1 MVLIRCN
8 RVCKSILIILMGCAL
23 LACQHNRA
31 EKSEHQLYVF
41 GTLVSI
47 TLWHDDQ
54 VATDQAIDDISQ
66 MFNTMHH
73 QWHAWKPGR
82 LSDINQ
88 QLRAGQ
94 TVGLTE
100 EEARFIGQ
108 TLELTESSAGRF
120 NPLIGEL
127 IHVWGFHTDD
137 YPLLTPPPELT
148 TIHNLLNH
156 ALDTRQISLQDNQLR
171 AHNPHIWLDFGGIAK
186 GYAVDRAI
194 EQLGIHGIT
203 NAIINAGGDLR
214 SIGSKSGTP
223 WRIAIQSPAN
233 WQPVAELEVNQD
245 EAIFTSGNYQRYKE
259 FDGQRF
265 SHIINPL
272 TGMPVA
278 EVVSATVV
286 TDSGIK
292 ADAAATALVVA
303 GSQDWLQVARGMG
316 ITQALVID
324 DQHQCRAT
332 REMLDRLH
340 NLTVECQPVD

>member
-1 MVLIRCN
+1 
-8 RVCKSILIILMGCAL
+8 VCKQILIILMGCAL
-23 LACQHNRA
+23 LACQHNQA

-41 GTLVSI
+41 GTMVSI
-47 TLWHDDQ
+47 TLWHDDPIVTQ
-54 VATDQAIDDISQ
+54 QAIDDISQ

-88 QLRAGQ
+88 QLRAGK
-94 TVGLTE
+94 TVDLTA
-100 EEARFIGQ
+100 EEARFISQ
-108 TLELTESSAGRF
+108 TLALTESSEGRF

-127 IHVWGFHTDD
+127 IHLWGFHTDD
-137 YPLLTPPPELT
+137 YPLLTPPPALT
-148 TIHNLLNH
+148 AIQDLLSQS
-156 ALDTRQISLQDNQLR
+156 LDTSQVTLKNNQLT
-171 AHNPHIWLDFGGIAK
+171 AHNPHVWLDFGGIAK

-194 EQLGIHGIT
+194 ERLDAHGIT
-203 NAIINAGGDLR
+203 SAIINTGGDLR
-214 SIGSKSGTP
+214 SIGSKGEQP
-223 WRIAIQSPAN
+223 WRIAIQSPSN

-265 SHIINPL
+265 SHIIHPL

-303 GSQDWLQVARGMG
+303 GSKGWPEVAEKMG
-316 ITQALVID
+316 IDQVLVID
-324 DQHQCRAT
+324 EHHHCSAT
-332 REMLDRLH
+332 RSMLERLK
-340 NLTVECQPVD
+340 NLTVTCQPVD